1 MVGNQH
7 STCQWTRTRIYLSWL
22 CQVIWFKST
31 SIEQPYWRYK
41 NWSTMSVDKRWAN
54 L

>member
-7 STCQWTRTRIYLSWL
+7 STCQWTHTRIYLNWL
-22 CQVIWFKST
+22 CQVIWLKST
-31 SIEQPYWRYK
+31 SIKQPYWRYK
-41 NWSTMSVDKRWAN
+41 NWGTMSVDKRWAN